1 MVTVFVFIDYLS
13 SFFFF
18 FSSRR
23 RHTRCSRDWSSDVCS
38 SDLEESVHRQILLN
52 RARTPTERLNAL
64 CELLDLARAM
74 APQDPDARERRR
86 RAMAIRQQDR
96 KSVV

>member
-1 MVTVFVFIDYLS
+1 MSTSAARF
-13 SFFFF
+13 
-18 FSSRR
+18 
-23 RHTRCSRDWSSDVCS
+23 
-38 SDLEESVHRQILLN
+38 EESVHRQILLN

-86 RAMAIRQQDR
+86 RAMAIRQHEREQWR
-96 KSVV
+96 AECRRLLASQRVAAEPATKAL